1 MITAL
6 GPIRS
11 SRKPPMTAPTA
22 ATTFPKMAKKMTS
35 LSSKPK
41 VPAAMIPPKVNT
53 AASPSR
59 KTALA
64 SRK

>member
-1 MITAL
+1 M
-6 GPIRS
+6 
-11 SRKPPMTAPTA
+11 MAPAA
-22 ATTFPKMAKKMTS
+22 ATTLPKIAKKMTS
-35 LSSKPK
+35 LSSKPN
-41 VPAAMIPPKVNT
+41 VPAAMMPPKVNT

>member
-1 MITAL
+1 
-6 GPIRS
+6 
-11 SRKPPMTAPTA
+11 MTAPTA
-22 ATTFPKMAKKMTS
+22 ATTLPKIAKKMTS

-41 VPAAMIPPKVNT
+41 VPAAMMPPNVNT

-59 KTALA
+59 KMALA